1 MARGGKVA
9 TTAALGNAKGGAA
22 VLSSVKKKELGA
34 VVAEVE
40 CTDNQSRGS
49 PKGSADSGSTAGL
62 LYFVCHGAVSGAR
75 PVPMVRVAFQ
85 LVHRLFGDASAR
97 AVS

>member
-1 MARGGKVA
+1 MRNTRYYIVM
-9 TTAALGNAKGGAA
+9 GNGNCEF
-22 VLSSVKKKELGA
+22 KELPHAMIA